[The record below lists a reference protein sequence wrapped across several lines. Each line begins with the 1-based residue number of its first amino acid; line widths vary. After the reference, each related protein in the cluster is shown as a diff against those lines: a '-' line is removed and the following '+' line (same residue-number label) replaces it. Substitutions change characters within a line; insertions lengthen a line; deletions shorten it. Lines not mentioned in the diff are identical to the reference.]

1 MRPRSLALAAALA
14 VPALAL
20 TGCAADDT
28 TGAAGDAITVNAT
41 DTACTVSRTSV
52 PAGQVE
58 FTVTNA
64 GSKVNE
70 FYVYAENDR
79 IVGEV
84 ENISPGLTRTFHV
97 DLSDPGTYQTA
108 CKPGMV
114 GDGIRA
120 DFTVTGSAAAAP
132 TGFSRVALAAA
143 GLAIPFLGEARLAAG
158 AAGPVGCA
166 AFHGLAAPGGHSA
179 GARGIGT
186 ALERQ
191 VGFNLGR
198 MRVAGHLGLV
208 EWIGHRVLLCVVSMR
223 SMYARRCEAAV
234 REMHRP
240 LRPTSWL
247 PSNSARSASPW

>member
-1 MRPRSLALAAALA
+1 VRRRSLALAAALA

-28 TGAAGDAITVNAT
+28 SGAAGDTITVTAT
-41 DTACTVSRTSV
+41 DTECKVSRTTA

-97 DLSDPGTYQTA
+97 DLSEPGTYQTA

-120 DFTVTGSAAAAP
+120 DFTVTGSAAAAA
-132 TGFSRVALAAA
+132 TSTDGALGSAVA
-143 GLAIPFLGEARLAAG
+143 E
-158 AAGPVGCA
+158 
-166 AFHGLAAPGGHSA
+166 
-179 GARGIGT
+179 
-186 ALERQ
+186 
-191 VGFNLGR
+191 
-198 MRVAGHLGLV
+198 
-208 EWIGHRVLLCVVSMR
+208 
-223 SMYARRCEAAV
+223 
-234 REMHRP
+234 
-240 LRPTSWL
+240 
-247 PSNSARSASPW
+247 

>member
-20 TGCAADDT
+20 TGCAGDDT
-28 TGAAGDAITVNAT
+28 SGATGDAITVNAT
-41 DTACTVSRTSV
+41 DTACEVSRTTA

-70 FYVYAENDR
+70 FYIYAENDR

-120 DFTVTGSAAAAP
+120 DFTVTGAAAAGP
-132 TGFSRVALAAA
+132 TSSDAALDGAVAEYQQVVA
-143 GLAIPFLGEARLAAG
+143 GQSD
-158 AAGPVGCA
+158 
-166 AFHGLAAPGGHSA
+166 AF
-179 GARGIGT
+179 
-186 ALERQ
+186 LERTTEF
-191 VGFNLGR
+191 V
-198 MRVAGHLGLV
+198 GLV
-208 EWIGHRVLLCVVSMR
+208 KAGKVD
-223 SMYARRCEAAV
+223 EAKALY
-234 REMHRP
+234 P
-240 LRPTSWL
+240 L
-247 PSNSARSASPW
+247 ARSHWERIEPVAESLGHQKPKIERRAEGGDDRMPVNGKHRHE

>member
-28 TGAAGDAITVNAT
+28 SGRDGRRDHRERHRHRVRGLAHPPPP
-41 DTACTVSRTSV
+41 
-52 PAGQVE
+52 PAQVE

-70 FYVYAENDR
+70 FYIYAEGDR

-84 ENISPGLTRTFHV
+84 ENISPGPTRTFHV

-120 DFTVTGSAAAAP
+120 DFTVTGSAA
-132 TGFSRVALAAA
+132 
-143 GLAIPFLGEARLAAG
+143 
-158 AAGPVGCA
+158 
-166 AFHGLAAPGGHSA
+166 
-179 GARGIGT
+179 
-186 ALERQ
+186 
-191 VGFNLGR
+191 GR
-198 MRVAGHLGLV
+198 AD
-208 EWIGHRVLLCVVSMR
+208 EHR
-223 SMYARRCEAAV
+223 RR
-234 REMHRP
+234 P
-240 LRPTSWL
+240 
-247 PSNSARSASPW
+247 